1 MNLEIKFVLV
11 FESLSPSIFLLCESR
26 DDKENRKI
34 SILFQQNE
42 NAYMN
47 HIDILGEK
55 KRTTKPNLNTNP
67 GVQNTNPKSSRKN

>member
-11 FESLSPSIFLLCESR
+11 FESPSPSIFLLCESR

-34 SILFQQNE
+34 SILLQQNE

-47 HIDILGEK
+47 HIDILGGK
-55 KRTTKPNLNTNP
+55 KNNKTKPKHQP
-67 GVQNTNPKSSRKN
+67 WS

>member
-34 SILFQQNE
+34 SILLQQNE

-47 HIDILGEK
+47 HIDILGK
-55 KRTTKPNLNTNP
+55 KKEQ
-67 GVQNTNPKSSRKN
+67 QNQI